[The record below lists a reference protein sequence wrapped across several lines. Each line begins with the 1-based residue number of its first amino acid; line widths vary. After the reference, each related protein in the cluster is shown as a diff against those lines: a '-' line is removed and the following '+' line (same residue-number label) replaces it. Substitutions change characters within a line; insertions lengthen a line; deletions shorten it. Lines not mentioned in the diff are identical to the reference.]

1 LFSIEQSDENVKK
14 LVDSL
19 KTSVDEMNAKLG
31 LSMSGKNEKT
41 GQDVES
47 SLVIAQDV
55 IKA

>member
-1 LFSIEQSDENVKK
+1 MFSIEQSDENVKK

>member
-31 LSMSGKNEKT
+31 LSKSGKNEKT

-47 SLVIAQDV
+47 SLVIAQDA

>member
-1 LFSIEQSDENVKK
+1 VKK

>member
-1 LFSIEQSDENVKK
+1 VKK

-31 LSMSGKNEKT
+31 LSKSGKNEKT